1 MDSIQ
6 QEFNMLS
13 VNTRDITTLPIYRY
27 IKAIIIITRPT
38 ILDALAQVE
47 TVDGIVNVILH
58 KCNMI
63 EMKKYGERYSLHM
76 KRTQAVTRPNANL
89 VCELDFTQLNGLIF
103 DIHGNVLVVPLRGF
117 RSYTLQRDVHPHALK
132 SINVADYIIQKA
144 VDGTI
149 ITFYHDPDATSD
161 WHISTIRGIVME
173 NKSLYGR
180 ERLINIVNAVYRS
193 ILEKNN
199 VYDVE
204 IQSAKVTDSLD
215 PNYCYTFQ
223 LSHPEWNPGVAE
235 RDINLV
241 FIQSVNVT
249 SLDSENCVSVS
260 KSSLPYPLNRV
271 ISEPVTVAVPASVKT
286 LSQFVYECVTDDD
299 MYGINTT
306 NISGYIFRY
315 QQAWTS
321 TAIRSFNTNDMF
333 FENKRSKILRHYIY
347 SQVYMCRNIREL
359 ATKYYISLLGH
370 QEQRELCL
378 ACQQFSLYFQHC
390 EYYMGILLELIYALY
405 SSNDGNPTDIQVKS
419 IVARFADTYNTPIRI
434 ISVFVVAANFFIVN
448 VIKNNVAAIRNNK
461 SIVRDLI
468 MEQKHLPIYI
478 KLFDDAPLLPS
489 YH

>member
-1 MDSIQ
+1 
-6 QEFNMLS
+6 
-13 VNTRDITTLPIYRY
+13 
-27 IKAIIIITRPT
+27 
-38 ILDALAQVE
+38 
-47 TVDGIVNVILH
+47 
-58 KCNMI
+58 
-63 EMKKYGERYSLHM
+63 
-76 KRTQAVTRPNANL
+76 
-89 VCELDFTQLNGLIF
+89 
-103 DIHGNVLVVPLRGF
+103 
-117 RSYTLQRDVHPHALK
+117 
-132 SINVADYIIQKA
+132 
-144 VDGTI
+144 
-149 ITFYHDPDATSD
+149 
-161 WHISTIRGIVME
+161 ME
-173 NKSLYGR
+173 YKSLYGR
-180 ERLINIVNAVYRS
+180 ERLINVVNTVYRS

-204 IQSAKVTDSLD
+204 IPSASITDSLD

-249 SLDSENCVSVS
+249 ELDSENCVSVS
-260 KSSLPYPLNRV
+260 RSSLPYPLNRV

-321 TAIRSFNTNDMF
+321 TAIRSFNINDMF
-333 FENKRSKILRHYIY
+333 FENKRAKILRHYIY

-370 QEQRELCL
+370 QEQRDLCL

-405 SSNDGNPTDIQVKS
+405 SSNDGNPTDIQIKS

-461 SIVRDLI
+461 SIVKDLI

-478 KLFDDAPLLPS
+478 KLFEDAPLLPS